1 MNGDAIVIGAGVMGS
16 AIALELAR
24 SGRRVIVVDKA
35 GVVGH
40 GSTSASSAVMRFNF
54 STWSGVATA
63 WESKFHWEN
72 WAEYLEAPTDA
83 KLVEYIRSGLVFLD
97 VEVAPR
103 SLYLPLFDSV
113 GVPYEQWAPDRLA
126 EELPGLDN
134 GRYWPPKHPEDPGFW
149 HDPLERLGAVYTPDA
164 GYIPDP
170 QLAAINLAEAAA
182 RGGARFLLNKTVTEI
197 LRDGERVSGV
207 VLEDGTRI
215 EAPIVVNAAGPWS
228 GRLNA
233 MAGAGADFAVSLR
246 ALRQEVHHVPVAA
259 AGGTLAPRIAV
270 ADVDLGIYI
279 RAEVGGGLLIGGTEP
294 DCEPLEWLED
304 PDEVDFRVTRDLFD
318 ARLTRACRRFSQMA
332 VPNRPSGVVGVY
344 DVSSDWMP
352 IYDKTDVPGFYV
364 AVGTSGNQFKNAPI
378 VGQFMTSIIDFCEAG
393 GDHDTEPVKFVGKY
407 SGREIDL
414 GAYSRLRR
422 AGERTTG
429 TVMG

>member
-1 MNGDAIVIGAGVMGS
+1 MNGDAVVIGAGVMGS

-63 WESKFHWEN
+63 WESKFRWEN
-72 WAEYLEAPTDA
+72 WAEYLGASPGGN
-83 KLVEYIRSGLVFLD
+83 LVQYVSSGLVFLD
-97 VEVAPR
+97 VDLAPR

-113 GVPYEQWAPDRLA
+113 GVPYEQWDADRLA
-126 EELPGLDN
+126 KEVPGLDN
-134 GRYWPPKHPEDPGFW
+134 GRYWPPRHPDEPGFW
-149 HDPLERLGAVYTPDA
+149 DDPLERLGAVYTPDA

-170 QLAAINLAEAAA
+170 QLAAVNLAEAAA
-182 RGGARFLLNKTVTEI
+182 RNGASFLLNKTVTEI
-197 LRDGERVSGV
+197 LHEGERVTGV
-207 VLEDGTRI
+207 VLSDGTRI
-215 EAPIVVNAAGPWS
+215 SAPVVVNAAGPWS
-228 GRLNA
+228 SRLNA
-233 MAGAGADFAVSLR
+233 MAGAGRDFAVSLR
-246 ALRQEVHHVPVAA
+246 ALRQEVHHVPAAA
-259 AGGTLAPRIAV
+259 AGGTRAPQVTV
-270 ADVDLGIYI
+270 ADVDLGIYV

-304 PDEVDFRVTRDLFD
+304 PDEVDFRVTRNLFD

-332 VPNRPSGVVGVY
+332 LPSRPSGVVGVY
-344 DVSSDWMP
+344 DVTSDWMP

-364 AVGTSGNQFKNAPI
+364 AIGTSGNQFKNAPI
-378 VGQFMTSIIDFCEAG
+378 VGQFMTSIIEFCENG
-393 GDHDTEPVKFVGKY
+393 GDHDTEPVKLTGTHT
-407 SGREIDL
+407 GNTIDL
-414 GAYSRLRR
+414 GAYSRLRHAR
-422 AGERTTG
+422 EHTTG